1 MAKESVKILQGKL
14 DVESL
19 ISQLNAALAEE
30 WLAYYQYWIGALVVE
45 GAMRPNVQSEFE
57 EHANEERKHAEMIA
71 KRIIELEGV
80 PVLDPQKWSELAR
93 CKYDTPQDFDSV
105 CLLNDNVASE
115 RCAILRYQEIADF
128 TNGKDFT
135 TCDMAKK
142 ILAEEE
148 EHEQDLQDYLTDI
161 ARMKKSILGKLFIVS
176 TGTGKL
182 CEPFEI
188 LPRPRDR

>member
-161 ARMKKSILGKLFIVS
+161 ARMKKSILVILFFLLR
-176 TGTGKL
+176 GTGNV
-182 CEPFEI
+182 C
-188 LPRPRDR
+188 

>member
-93 CKYDTPQDFDSV
+93 C
-105 CLLNDNVASE
+105 LLNDNVASE

-161 ARMKKSILGKLFIVS
+161 ARMKKSILGK
-176 TGTGKL
+176 
-182 CEPFEI
+182 
-188 LPRPRDR
+188 

>member
-1 MAKESVKILQGKL
+1 MARESVKILQGKL

-30 WLAYYQYWIGALVVE
+30 WLAYYQYWVGALVVE
-45 GAMRPNVQSEFE
+45 GAMRADVQGEFE
-57 EHANEERKHAEMIA
+57 EHAED
-71 KRIIELEGV
+71 RIIELEGV
-80 PVLDPQKWSELAR
+80 PVLDPKQWFELAR
-93 CKYDTPQDFDSV
+93 CKYDAPQGFDSV
-105 CLLNDNVASE
+105 SLLKDNVASE

-135 TCDMAKK
+135 TCDIAKH

-161 ARMKKSILGKLFIVS
+161 VRMKKSFLEK
-176 TGTGKL
+176 
-182 CEPFEI
+182 
-188 LPRPRDR
+188 